1 MQSAYR
7 DKRPAQRKIYP
18 STSCHWIDFNTLSR
32 LTPFTTA
39 SIGLTIPCRQS
50 VDINFETEPLRSTAK
65 PSGRS
70 IKYSKIALNCQDVP
84 AGWIR
89 MPWCVFDLLDPRHIV
104 WRKRLRLCWN
114 PDRIVRWCGK
124 IQLCRRAGCIYHWRF
139 WLAYLLVLAEQK
151 ATQKR
156 KARR

>member
-1 MQSAYR
+1 MHAKPDLRVFFNVEIAGSGSVIVDVIQTDVIYYR
-7 DKRPAQRKIYP
+7 INWP
-18 STSCHWIDFNTLSR
+18 
-32 LTPFTTA
+32 
-39 SIGLTIPCRQS
+39 TIPCRQS

-151 ATQKR
+151 TTQKR